1 MDHKLATDSMAVER
15 YLLGE
20 LNSDERTQFEEHAF
34 ACDVCADAIQNGI
47 VFLDSGRALVKGE
60 KRFRWGRVVT
70 WLPIA
75 AAAALAVV
83 VAVQSFVTIPLLR
96 NTAQEPLMQIAPIY
110 NADASRGAAGE
121 PVRAAKRFTQLINIP
136 SEPAFPSYRCEL
148 RDATGRVRAVL
159 PITALQ
165 AKELVPVL
173 LGPLPAGSYVLMVE
187 GVREEG
193 NRAETIDTIPVN
205 VKGP

>member
-20 LNSDERTQFEEHAF
+20 LTPDERTQFEHHAF
-34 ACDVCADAIQNGI
+34 TCDECADAIQNGI
-47 VFLDSGRALVKGE
+47 VFLDSGRALVK
-60 KRFRWGRVVT
+60 RQLIFRWERVMK
-70 WLPIA
+70 WLPHA

-83 VAVQSFVTIPLLR
+83 VGVQNFITIPGLR
-96 NTAQEPLMQIAPIY
+96 TAAQEPLMQIAPIY
-110 NADASRGAAGE
+110 NADTSRGAAGE
-121 PVRAAKRFTQLINIP
+121 PVRAAKRFMQLINIP
-136 SEPAFPSYRCEL
+136 SEPAYPGYRCEL
-148 RDATGRVRAVL
+148 RDAKGQVRAVL

-173 LGPLPAGSYVLMVE
+173 LGPLPAGSYVLVVL

-205 VKGP
+205 VQGP

>member
-1 MDHKLATDSMAVER
+1 VER

-20 LNSDERTQFEEHAF
+20 LNPDERTQFEHHAF
-34 ACDVCADAIQNGI
+34 TCDECADAIQNGI

-60 KRFRWGRVVT
+60 KRFRWQHVMT

-75 AAAALAVV
+75 AAAALAIVV
-83 VAVQSFVTIPLLR
+83 GVQNIITIPRLR
-96 NTAQEPLMQIAPIY
+96 TTSNEPLMQLAPIY
-110 NADASRGAAGE
+110 NADASRGAAG
-121 PVRAAKRFTQLINIP
+121 PSAPAAKRFTQLINIP
-136 SEPAFPSYRCEL
+136 SEPAYPGYRCEL
-148 RDATGRVRAVL
+148 RDARGQVRAVL

-173 LGPLPAGSYVLMVE
+173 LGPLPAGSYVLVVL

-205 VKGP
+205 VQGP